1 MGPSRVWISCLLL
14 VLLLERGAIADTAA
28 PPVFRSNS
36 GQFTLLEPVRPA
48 PDVSIR
54 ALDGA
59 STSISQFRGKVVIV
73 NFWATWCGPCVYEM
87 PSLDRLATRNDDRL
101 MILAVS
107 IDREGA
113 AAVAR
118 FVAEHGLTHLAVYLD
133 PDQRLGSLTPERAPP
148 GTLPL
153 WGLPITY
160 VIDREGRLAGFITGA
175 ADWDS
180 TEARRFL
187 DYFIGDVV
195 R

>member
-1 MGPSRVWISCLLL
+1 MRPLRPWISSLLL

-36 GQFTLLEPVRPA
+36 GQFTLLEPARPA

-54 ALDGA
+54 ALDGGNI
-59 STSISQFRGKVVIV
+59 SINQFRGTVVIV

-87 PSLDRLATRNDDRL
+87 PSLDRLAARNDDRL
-101 MILAVS
+101 RILAVS
-107 IDREGA
+107 IDREGG

-118 FVAEHGLTHLAVYLD
+118 FVAEHDLTHLTVYLD
-133 PDQRLGSLTPERAPP
+133 PDQRLGSLAPQHAP

-160 VIDREGRLAGFITGA
+160 VIDGEGRVTGFITGA

-187 DYFIGDVV
+187 DYFISAVAP
-195 R
+195 